1 MLSVRHEKISHC
13 WEQKVNSYILKRG
26 NAMKKKLLSSDET
39 YLRLGRRNEFQKFFR
54 GLIKFLQ
61 KKLKKVEVEEGRHY
75 YTCGRRH
82 ERHSQIWQSFPN
94 LWVFSE
100 RRGFDFY
107 ACKNLIDE
115 FFFREL
121 KCECEILCGD
131 KEIRRREL
139 ERSGVYFG
147 ENPGQRDCDVF

>member
-1 MLSVRHEKISHC
+1 
-13 WEQKVNSYILKRG
+13 
-26 NAMKKKLLSSDET
+26 MKKKKPIRSAEWT
-39 YLRLGRRNEFQKFFR
+39 YYKLGQQDEFQKFFK
-54 GLIKFLQ
+54 GLIKYLQ
-61 KKLKKVEVEEGRHY
+61 KRLKRVKVEGKGHY
-75 YTCGRRH
+75 YTCGRPH
-82 ERHSQIWQSFPN
+82 ERFSPSFQSFPN

-115 FFFREL
+115 FFRREL
-121 KCECEILCGD
+121 VCECEILCGD

-147 ENPGQRDCDVF
+147 EPGRRDVDIF